1 MAEMRASPVVN
12 PYYKYIADV
21 LRELHGPMGQII
33 PGSDINPFKA
43 LMPQASTFENLAY
56 GNSPFSD
63 YPSVT
68 NRRLPVVKT
77 GREQELTDIADIAL
91 MASGVPASARGVK
104 RAADAAGDVMAQF
117 ITGNPKATA
126 MGVLDEAGRMAPL
139 SRIFVGQKSAT
150 WDAQKQAQAEVL
162 EKAGA
167 SPDRIWRETQL
178 ARLPAGREWVSEI
191 PDDMAHLSFESL
203 PPARERF
210 DIANAYLERKGLI
223 PSDKKGVWGVGSS
236 SNLVPEDAQKEALEF
251 ADDII
256 ASGGN
261 LERRPLERYFQ
272 HQALREAYPGSTGSP
287 GSMGSL
293 GLMGSLDI
301 AREPV
306 GAPHRGMYKER
317 QGLVTTGGGN
327 IIGGSENPTEAAKST
342 LIHELQHAVQ
352 SKEGFGLGGNPM
364 TASEQL
370 IRAER
375 NDPELIGN
383 YSSYQDFKR
392 SLGDLGLANRAQYM
406 YKLDD
411 IMRGE
416 RIRPRSI
423 TNSTAWYEYADD
435 YRAIAG
441 PQPKRAGPA
450 RDEWFRG
457 AAAFMKNKIQEKDPS
472 YRFAQEDYTREEAKK
487 LERAANRKL
496 SKVADRAN
504 QYRAAQSKYMKLNE
518 IARRP
523 DDYELYRR
531 LEGEAIARLAQT
543 RMNLTPAE
551 RAANYPFAQR
561 VENAGFKRE
570 TINPYGLDVDPME
583 LFVYRY

>member
-12 PYYKYIADV
+12 PYYKRIAEV
-21 LRELHGPMGQII
+21 LADLQGPMGQII
-33 PGSDINPFKA
+33 PGTDFNPFQVFAPK
-43 LMPQASTFENLAY
+43 ASTFENLAY
-56 GNSPFSD
+56 GNSPFSE
-63 YPSVT
+63 YSGVT
-68 NRRLPVVKT
+68 NRRLPIVKT
-77 GREQELTDIADIAL
+77 GREGELTDIADVAL
-91 MASGVPASARGVK
+91 MATGVRPALRGVK
-104 RAADAAGDVMAQF
+104 VAADEAGDAMVQF
-117 ITGNPKATA
+117 LTGNPKATA
-126 MGVLDEAGRMAPL
+126 MGVLDEAGQMAPL
-139 SRIFVGQKSAT
+139 SRIFVGRKSAT
-150 WDAQKQAQAEVL
+150 WDAQKEAQAEAL

-167 SPDRIWRETQL
+167 SPERIWRETQL
-178 ARLPAGREWVSEI
+178 ARLPAGRDWVSEI

-223 PSDKKGVWGVGSS
+223 PADKKGVLGVGSS
-236 SNLVPEDAQKEALEF
+236 SDLIPEDAQKEALQF

-272 HQALREAYPGSTGSP
+272 HQALREAYPGSMGSP
-287 GSMGSL
+287 

-306 GAPHRGMYKER
+306 GALHRGMYKEKE
-317 QGLVTTGGGN
+317 GLVTTGGGN
-327 IIGGSENPTEAAKST
+327 MVNLSQYLKTDPAEEAKST

-352 SKEGFGLGGNPM
+352 SIEDFGRGGNPM
-364 TASEQL
+364 DAAQQL
-370 IRAER
+370 IVAER
-375 NDPELIGN
+375 RDPALIKN
-383 YSSYQDFKR
+383 QSAYQDFKR

-416 RIRPRSI
+416 RIRPRALTS
-423 TNSTAWYEYADD
+423 SMAWYEYADD
-435 YRAIAG
+435 YRSIAG

-457 AAAFMKNKIQEKDPS
+457 AAAFIKNKIKEKDPS
-472 YRFAQEDYTREEAKK
+472 YRFVQEDYTRDEAKK

-496 SKVADRAN
+496 KKVADQAN
-504 QYRAAQSKYMKLNE
+504 EYRAAQSKYRKLNE

-531 LEGEAIARLAQT
+531 LEGEAISRLAQT

-551 RAANYPFAQR
+551 RAANFPFAQK
-561 VENAGFKRE
+561 VENAGFNRE
-570 TINPYGLDVDPME
+570 TINPYGLDVDPLE